1 MRRLIFAGI
10 FCSTFAPPVRAQ
22 RVPGRD
28 LLEITLGAG
37 ADVPALATES
47 GSGIWNPAAAV
58 LPVGARARLGAGA
71 LQGASDQGLG
81 AQLLEAAV
89 AAPRSITVGIAVLRA
104 SVDEL
109 VRTETDPQ
117 SIGGEIP
124 YHTTLI
130 SLHAAQ
136 QRTEYLSAGLALRYR
151 TGQLDGDEHG
161 AFGADAGL
169 LATGFGPRDVRVG
182 ASTFLWQPAGATEA
196 NATFHGGADLR
207 IMGSDSTYEG
217 RIGYGLA
224 YTLRGAREH
233 YGVASGRLSR
243 LSGRIGT
250 AYSEEFGHHEWR
262 LRLGLGLH
270 YARYVVGVVREENGA
285 GMAPIYQFTLSAL
298 IR

>member
-10 FCSTFAPPVRAQ
+10 FCSTFASPAGAQ

-47 GSGIWNPAAAV
+47 GSGVWNPAAAG
-58 LPVGARARLGAGA
+58 LPEGARARLAAGA

-81 AQLLEAAV
+81 AQLLEAAL
-89 AAPRSITVGIAVLRA
+89 AGPRRTTVGIAVLRA

-136 QRTEYLSAGLALRYR
+136 RRTEHLSAGLALRYR

-161 AFGADAGL
+161 ELGADAGV
-169 LATGFGPRDVRVG
+169 LASDLGPRDVRIG
-182 ASTFLWQPAGATEA
+182 ASTFLWQPAGAAEA
-196 NATFHGGADLR
+196 NATFHAGADIR
-207 IMGSDSTYEG
+207 VMGPDSTREG
-217 RIGYGLA
+217 RLGYGFG

-233 YGVASGRLSR
+233 YGVISGRLSR
-243 LSGRIGT
+243 LSGRLGT
-250 AYSEEFGHHEWR
+250 AYSEEFGYYEWR
-262 LRLGLGLH
+262 LRLGVGLH

-285 GMAPIYQFTLSAL
+285 GMAPVYQFTLSAL